1 VCENG
6 LRAYPGLIYRFL
18 SRGDDGNLMD
28 QVLQKPPAE
37 RGGFDATVLS
47 EFQNIFEA
55 TAYQKV
61 VI

>member
-1 VCENG
+1 
-6 LRAYPGLIYRFL
+6 
-18 SRGDDGNLMD
+18 MD